1 MTAQK
6 KLTLLIAIVL
16 TATAVLMAAFSAM
29 DRGGSVS
36 DRVLLVVI
44 SVVIT
49 ILAHLLLSL
58 TRNKLA
64 WLLWL
69 GCLAV
74 TIYGHTVF
82 FTNSINRAGEQAV
95 RLSLQSQEIDRQIEF
110 ITHAIAGIVARPVT
124 VVSNELSVT
133 RGYRKRQA
141 LKNELIEAER
151 AVSLS
156 ERLLAL
162 TSQASDVKRTQSHEQ
177 VAWLL
182 SKVTGSSV
190 TLVTLIISISL
201 ASLVEF
207 VGALLWYEVIRVGDA
222 RGFPYKASLVA
233 NDQVSGLHDRA
244 ATEESQMEKLVTA
257 IKTGACKPTV
267 ASIRSFLG
275 CGQAKAAEL
284 RRQLVA

>member
-1 MTAQK
+1 MTGRK
-6 KLTLLIAIVL
+6 MLTLVIAIIL
-16 TATAVLMAAFSAM
+16 TSTAVAMAAFSAIE
-29 DRGGSVS
+29 RGGVLS
-36 DRVLLVVI
+36 DRVLLVVV

-58 TRNKLA
+58 TSSKLA
-64 WLLWL
+64 WLLWG
-69 GCLAV
+69 GCLIV

-95 RLSLQSQEIDRQIEF
+95 RHSLQSQELEKQMALV
-110 ITHAIAGIVARPVT
+110 THALDGIVARPVT
-124 VVSNELSVT
+124 VVANELSVT
-133 RGYRKRQA
+133 REYRKRQA
-141 LKNELIEAER
+141 LKKELIEAER

-156 ERLLAL
+156 ERLLTL
-162 TSQASDVKRTQSHEQ
+162 TSQVSGVKRTQSHEQ

-190 TLVTLIISISL
+190 ALVTLIISISL
-201 ASLVEF
+201 ATLVEF

-233 NDQVSGLHDRA
+233 NDLVSGLHDRA

-257 IKTGACKPTV
+257 IKAGACKPTV

>member
-190 TLVTLIISISL
+190 SLVTLIISISL

-257 IKTGACKPTV
+257 IKAGACKPTV

>member
-110 ITHAIAGIVARPVT
+110 ITHAITGIVARPVT

-190 TLVTLIISISL
+190 SLVTLIISISL
-201 ASLVEF
+201 ATLVEF

-233 NDQVSGLHDRA
+233 NDLVSGLHDRA

>member
-244 ATEESQMEKLVTA
+244 AIEESQMEKIVTA
-257 IKTGACKPTV
+257 IKAGACKPTV

-275 CGQAKAAEL
+275 CGQAKAVEL
-284 RRQLVA
+284 RRQLLA

>member
-190 TLVTLIISISL
+190 SLVTLIISISL

-267 ASIRSFLG
+267 VSIRSFLG

>member
-95 RLSLQSQEIDRQIEF
+95 RHSLQSQEIDRQIEF

-190 TLVTLIISISL
+190 SLVTLIISISL

-257 IKTGACKPTV
+257 IKAGACKPTV

>member
-1 MTAQK
+1 MTGRK
-6 KLTLLIAIVL
+6 MLTLVIAIIL
-16 TATAVLMAAFSAM
+16 TSTAVAMAAFSAIE
-29 DRGGSVS
+29 RGGVLS
-36 DRVLLVVI
+36 DRVLLVVV

-58 TRNKLA
+58 TSSKLA
-64 WLLWL
+64 WLLWG
-69 GCLAV
+69 GCLIV

-95 RLSLQSQEIDRQIEF
+95 RHSLQSQELEKQMALV
-110 ITHAIAGIVARPVT
+110 THALDGIVARPVT
-124 VVSNELSVT
+124 VVANELSVT
-133 RGYRKRQA
+133 REYRKRQA
-141 LKNELIEAER
+141 LKKELIEAER

-156 ERLLAL
+156 ERLLTL
-162 TSQASDVKRTQSHEQ
+162 TSQVSGVKRTQSHEQ
-177 VAWLL
+177 
-182 SKVTGSSV
+182 GSSV
-190 TLVTLIISISL
+190 ALVTLIISISL
-201 ASLVEF
+201 ATLVEF

-233 NDQVSGLHDRA
+233 NDLVSGLHDRA

-257 IKTGACKPTV
+257 IKAGACKPTV

>member
-110 ITHAIAGIVARPVT
+110 ITHAITGIVARPVT

-190 TLVTLIISISL
+190 SLVTLIISISL

>member
-95 RLSLQSQEIDRQIEF
+95 RHSLQSQEIDRQIEF
-110 ITHAIAGIVARPVT
+110 ITHAITGIVARPVT

-141 LKNELIEAER
+141 LKKELVEAER
-151 AVSLS
+151 VASLS
-156 ERLLAL
+156 DRLLAL
-162 TSQASDVKRTQSHEQ
+162 AAQASDVKRTQSHEQ

-190 TLVTLIISISL
+190 SLVTLIISISL

-244 ATEESQMEKLVTA
+244 AIEESQMEKIVTA
-257 IKTGACKPTV
+257 IKAGACKPTV

-275 CGQAKAAEL
+275 CGQAKAVEL
-284 RRQLVA
+284 RRQLLA

>member
-1 MTAQK
+1 
-6 KLTLLIAIVL
+6 
-16 TATAVLMAAFSAM
+16 MAAFSAM

-190 TLVTLIISISL
+190 SLVTLIISISL

>member
-190 TLVTLIISISL
+190 SLVTLIISISL
-201 ASLVEF
+201 A
-207 VGALLWYEVIRVGDA
+207 WYEVIRVGDA